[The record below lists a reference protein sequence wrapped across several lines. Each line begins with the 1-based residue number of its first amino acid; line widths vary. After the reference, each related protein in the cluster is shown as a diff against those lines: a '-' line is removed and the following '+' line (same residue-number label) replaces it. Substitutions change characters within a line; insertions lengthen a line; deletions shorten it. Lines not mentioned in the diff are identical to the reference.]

1 MTNLEALLAECE
13 PYTVSA
19 KQAEK
24 VLLDIGV
31 QPDDEYSSEKS
42 IAKASVHIISRFL
55 SLNSESEGGFSQ
67 NYDTE
72 GLKAR
77 ISALCITAGLDVSR
91 YVSQSTISNGSNLW

>member
-13 PYTVSA
+13 PYTVSS

-24 VLLDIGV
+24 VLLDIDV
-31 QPDDEYSSEKS
+31 QPDEDYTSEKS
-42 IAKASVHIISRFL
+42 IAKAAVLIISRFL

-72 GLKAR
+72 GLKVR
-77 ISALCITAGLDVSR
+77 IRTLCQTAGLDASR
-91 YVSQSTISNGSNLW
+91 YVSQSTISDGSKLW